1 MEELINIQNL
11 SYSYGKTDVL
21 DDISLSVK
29 RGDFIGIIGSNGAG
43 KSTLIKLIAGIL
55 KVQNGTVQ
63 VTDVDGQR
71 PVISYV
77 SQMQDKKS
85 VNFPATVLEIVMLGL
100 YPKIGPFKFANNTH
114 KLRVMEALSLVGME
128 DFAKRLISEL
138 SGGQRQKVML
148 AKALVSEPDIMILDE
163 PTTGVDKNSS
173 LLIYETLKTINE
185 NDNITIIIIS
195 HDIKN
200 LKKYCKSVYEIEYG
214 KLKKYDI

>member
-1 MEELINIQNL
+1 
-11 SYSYGKTDVL
+11 
-21 DDISLSVK
+21 
-29 RGDFIGIIGSNGAG
+29 
-43 KSTLIKLIAGIL
+43 
-55 KVQNGTVQ
+55 
-63 VTDVDGQR
+63 
-71 PVISYV
+71 
-77 SQMQDKKS
+77 
-85 VNFPATVLEIVMLGL
+85 
-100 YPKIGPFKFANNTH
+100 
-114 KLRVMEALSLVGME
+114 
-128 DFAKRLISEL
+128 
-138 SGGQRQKVML
+138 ML